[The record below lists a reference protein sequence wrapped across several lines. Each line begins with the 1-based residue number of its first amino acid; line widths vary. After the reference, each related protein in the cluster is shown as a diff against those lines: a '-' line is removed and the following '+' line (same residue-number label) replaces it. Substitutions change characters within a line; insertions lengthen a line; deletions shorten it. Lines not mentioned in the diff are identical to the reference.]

1 MDHRTGLSIGII
13 LVALIAVAA
22 YGAPAGADSHYDI
35 SVPNSIEI
43 PDRTVELDNDEFT
56 IRRASQVTQGDDLTI
71 TVTTSND
78 GYDIYLY
85 DHDQKSEAVRPDR
98 SGTATVEFDTNDKP
112 AGTYYVAVRKD
123 DIQAIYPVVIA
134 GYTVDLNP
142 RESTVSQGETVD
154 IDVPVTETTSSGD
167 LHKVQVVVGDDLQRV
182 DATKSEGTYT
192 ATVSTD
198 DLSAGDYPVYGVVRG
213 EKETEGGQKIILG
226 FSDRQTLTVTEPT
239 ATESESS
246 GGDGGGGGGAGG
258 GGGGGAGGG
267 GGGGAQTATPS
278 ATPSPT
284 DATTE
289 TVATSES
296 PTASPTTQTTEPSA
310 SPSDSPTTTPT
321 AEEVITPAT
330 ATASESP
337 PPSSPTPTGGQAGFG
352 PMAVVLAVIGFL
364 TLRRQ

>member
-1 MDHRTGLSIGII
+1 MDRRTGLSIGVI

-56 IRRASQVTQGDDLTI
+56 IRRASQVTQGDDLTV

-85 DHDQKSEAVRPDR
+85 DHEQKSEAVRPDR

-134 GYTVDLNP
+134 GYTVDLNL

-154 IDVPVTETTSSGD
+154 IDVPVTETASSGD
-167 LHKVQVVVGDDLQRV
+167 PHKVQVVVGDDFKRV
-182 DATKSEGTYT
+182 DATKSDGTYT

-246 GGDGGGGGGAGG
+246 GGDGGPGGGD
-258 GGGGGAGGG
+258 
-267 GGGGAQTATPS
+267 GGGAQTARPS

-352 PMAVVLAVIGFL
+352 PVAVVLAVIGFL
-364 TLRRQ
+364 ALRRQ